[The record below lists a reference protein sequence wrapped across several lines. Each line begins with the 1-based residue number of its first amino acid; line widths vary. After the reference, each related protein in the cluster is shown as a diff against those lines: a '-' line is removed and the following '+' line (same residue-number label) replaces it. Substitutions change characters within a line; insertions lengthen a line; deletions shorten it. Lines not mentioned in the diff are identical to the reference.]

1 MIEAKENTNKSS
13 LFSLTQEC
21 EELMAFGY
29 TAEDYDTFCQTLEPI
44 ITAINEKADGY
55 CAVISRFNGQVEMIK
70 TEIERLTARK
80 TAIEN
85 AVKRMKDALLYSMQ
99 VTERPEV
106 KTDLHTIKVKN
117 VGGKQA
123 VEITGDVPKEYL
135 KTVIEEKPDKD
146 KIRESLEK
154 GLKLDFAVLKER
166 GKRLDIK

>member
-1 MIEAKENTNKSS
+1 MT
-13 LFSLTQEC
+13 LF
-21 EELMAFGY
+21 ELSNGMRDLL
-29 TAEDYDTFCQTLEPI
+29 DYGCDPDETETFLQTLEPF
-44 ITAINEKADGY
+44 ITAINEKADDY
-55 CAVISRFNGQVEMIK
+55 CTVLSHFDGQVAMIDK
-70 TEIERLTARK
+70 EIEALTKRK
-80 TAIEN
+80 KAIEVSVN
-85 AVKRMKDALLYSMQ
+85 KMKDMLLYSM
-99 VTERPEV
+99 VTTCRDEV

-123 VEITGDVPKEYL
+123 VEITGEVPKEYL